1 MIGIKEAEQI
11 HSILISKFGG
21 TKGVRDEGLL
31 SSALNRPFS
40 TFDNKDLYPSVI
52 DKAAALVES
61 IVVNH
66 PFIDGNKRI
75 GYVLMRLILLKNG
88 LDIKAE
94 PNEKYEFIISISM
107 VALNIEQIKSWIEK
121 HSKKVS

>member
-1 MIGIKEAEQI
+1 MIDVKEAEQI
-11 HSILISKFGG
+11 HSILIDRFGG

-40 TFDNKDLYPSVI
+40 TFDNQDLYPSII

-66 PFIDGNKRI
+66 PFVDGNKRI
-75 GYVLMRLILLKNG
+75 GYVLMRLTLLKSG
-88 LDIKAE
+88 YDIDANQ
-94 PNEKYEFIISISM
+94 NEKYIFILSISKGEM
-107 VALNIEQIKSWIEK
+107 DFEEIKDWIEGRV
-121 HSKKVS
+121 KKIQ